1 MGVRYVVLTTA
12 PTDYSARGE
21 ARLLRRGH
29 SGLTR
34 VFRSATTSI
43 YAVPSPRPIVTGPGR
58 VQVLALRT
66 SSLAFRVSRPGT
78 YRVAIRYTP
87 YWSAHGVCIEPTAGG
102 MSDVEIPRA
111 GVVRLGFDL
120 TPRVALAT
128 MAGAHRSCVPD
139 SPAPGRR
146 TQLEEGR
153 P

>member
-58 VQVLALRT
+58 AQVLALRT
-66 SSLAFRVSRPGT
+66 SSLAFRVSPAR
-78 YRVAIRYTP
+78 
-87 YWSAHGVCIEPTAGG
+87 HL
-102 MSDVEIPRA
+102 PRRDPLHA
-111 GVVRLGFDL
+111 VLVGPRRL
-120 TPRVALAT
+120 
-128 MAGAHRSCVPD
+128 HRAD
-139 SPAPGRR
+139 
-146 TQLEEGR
+146 
-153 P
+153 